1 MRLLTTKIMLG
12 AALACAALLI
22 QTVLAPETLGLVLL
36 LVCAAIGF
44 VCAIAS
50 VAILR
55 RNKVLLAAGVLTT
68 VAVTFALAY
77 VRLWGLGF
85 SEGYDR
91 MHTTGPG
98 AGSDLYFF
106 LSLATGLP
114 AALLLFLGSVWPV
127 KKSGVTGGRSRPG
140 SGARRSGS
148 GARSG
153 AAGSA
158 GASRAGAPARSGG
171 ARPAARPAV
180 RPEAPRR
187 TPSAHPARPAP
198 PTASRSQAR

>member
-12 AALACAALLI
+12 AALTCAALLI

-36 LVCAAIGF
+36 VVCAFIGF

-55 RNKVLLAAGVLTT
+55 RNKTLLAAGALTT

-106 LSLATGLP
+106 LSLAAGLP
-114 AALLLFLGSVWPV
+114 AALLLFVGSVWPV
-127 KKSGVTGGRSRPG
+127 RRPGATGGRSRTPA
-140 SGARRSGS
+140 GARRSGS
-148 GARSG
+148 ASRGTAGSRSG
-153 AAGSA
+153 TH
-158 GASRAGAPARSGG
+158 SRSG
-171 ARPAARPAV
+171 ARPAPKPTV
-180 RPEAPRR
+180 RPGAPRR
-187 TPSAHPARPAP
+187 TSGAHPDRPAP
-198 PTASRSQAR
+198 PRASRSQAR

>member
-36 LVCAAIGF
+36 LVCAFIGF
-44 VCAIAS
+44 VCSIAS
-50 VAILR
+50 VAILH
-55 RNKVLLAAGVLTT
+55 RNKVLLAAGILTT

-106 LSLATGLP
+106 LSLAAGLP

-127 KKSGVTGGRSRPG
+127 KKPGVTGRNRPT
-140 SGARRSGS
+140 RT
-148 GARSG
+148 
-153 AAGSA
+153 AGSA
-158 GASRAGAPARSGG
+158 AGRSGEG
-171 ARPAARPAV
+171 RSTARAAIRPA
-180 RPEAPRR
+180 APRR
-187 TPSAHPARPAP
+187 TPGARPDRPAP
-198 PTASRSQAR
+198 PRASRSQAR

>member
-1 MRLLTTKIMLG
+1 MRLLTTKIMIG

-22 QTVLAPETLGLVLL
+22 QTVLAPETLGLILL
-36 LVCAAIGF
+36 LVCAVIGF

-55 RNKVLLAAGVLTT
+55 RNKVLLAAGLLTT
-68 VAVTFALAY
+68 VSVTFALAY

-106 LSLATGLP
+106 LSLAAGLP

-127 KKSGVTGGRSRPG
+127 KKAGVTGRRRPSHTRGGRTVSGTRSAGGRS
-140 SGARRSGS
+140 SSVN
-148 GARSG
+148 
-153 AAGSA
+153 
-158 GASRAGAPARSGG
+158 RSGG
-171 ARPAARPAV
+171 NRPAQRPAV

-187 TPSAHPARPAP
+187 TPSAHPARPVP
-198 PTASRSQAR
+198 PRASRSQAR

>member
-22 QTVLAPETLGLVLL
+22 QTVLAPETLGLLLL
-36 LVCAAIGF
+36 LVCAFIGF
-44 VCAIAS
+44 VCSIAS

-55 RNKVLLAAGVLTT
+55 RNKVLLAAGILTT

-106 LSLATGLP
+106 LSLAAGLP

-127 KKSGVTGGRSRPG
+127 KKPGVTGRKRPTRSAG
-140 SGARRSGS
+140 SRS
-148 GARSG
+148 ARS
-153 AAGSA
+153 AGSA
-158 GASRAGAPARSGG
+158 AGRTGGGRSTARA
-171 ARPAARPAV
+171 AV
-180 RPEAPRR
+180 RPAAPRR
-187 TPSAHPARPAP
+187 TPGARPDRPAP
-198 PTASRSQAR
+198 PRASRSQAR

>member
-36 LVCAAIGF
+36 LVCAFIGF

-55 RNKVLLAAGVLTT
+55 RNKVLLAAGILTT

-106 LSLATGLP
+106 LSLAAGLP

-127 KKSGVTGGRSRPG
+127 KKPGVTGRKRPTRTAGGRSARPAG
-140 SGARRSGS
+140 GATG
-148 GARSG
+148 
-153 AAGSA
+153 
-158 GASRAGAPARSGG
+158 RSGG
-171 ARPAARPAV
+171 SRSTARTVVRPA
-180 RPEAPRR
+180 APRR
-187 TPSAHPARPAP
+187 TPGARPDRPAP
-198 PTASRSQAR
+198 PRASRSQAR

>member
-36 LVCAAIGF
+36 LVCAFIGF

-55 RNKVLLAAGVLTT
+55 RDKVLIAAGILTT

-106 LSLATGLP
+106 LSLAAGLP

-127 KKSGVTGGRSRPG
+127 KKPGVTGRKRPARTGRRRTASGSRGAG
-140 SGARRSGS
+140 SRSGTATRSGS
-148 GARSG
+148 
-153 AAGSA
+153 
-158 GASRAGAPARSGG
+158 SRPTPRPTV
-171 ARPAARPAV
+171 RPA
-180 RPEAPRR
+180 APRR
-187 TPSAHPARPAP
+187 TPGAHPDRPAP
-198 PTASRSQAR
+198 PRVSRSQAR